1 MLYNNRSGF
10 FFLFL
15 AVLFSGTVFAQNLV
29 ASPVRV
35 SGRSGTT
42 NGNPV
47 LYWPGASVE
56 ARFEGTSL
64 GVKLNGQNNTKTN
77 YYQLIID
84 GSPAAPVR
92 IAVPKGSRIYPVVS
106 NLTDTVHDVQ
116 LFRLT
121 EGDLGWT
128 EFQGFVLDAGK
139 TLQAPPAAPELKI
152 EFYGDS
158 ITTGLGIE
166 ASDADSD
173 LNRDFQ
179 NNYLA
184 YSALTAR
191 NLNAEFRCIAVQGIG
206 VFVGWQSYIMPQ
218 IWNRLA
224 PLTTAALWDFSKW
237 VPDVAVVNLFQ
248 NDRARISTL
257 NPVPAEAEIVQHYV
271 SFISGIRAVY
281 PDAHIVCALG
291 SMDATAEGSPWPGY
305 IHQAVVQMADGNMSE
320 CIFPYIGGDR
330 HPRIVHHQAM
340 ADQLTAH
347 VRSVLYPSGLTFQM
361 K

>member
-1 MLYNNRSGF
+1 MTGWRKVFIGF
-10 FFLFL
+10 LMVVCAGAT
-15 AVLFSGTVFAQNLV
+15 AVENVVT
-29 ASPVRV
+29 SPVRV
-35 SGRSGTT
+35 SGRSGIT

-64 GVKLNGQNNTKTN
+64 GVKLNGQNNTRTN

-84 GSPAAPVR
+84 GSNAAPIR
-92 IAVPKGSRIYPVVS
+92 IAVPKGSKIYPVIS

-121 EGDLGWT
+121 EGDLGST

-139 TLQAPPAAPELKI
+139 ALQPPPAAPELKI

-166 ASDADSD
+166 ASDTDSD
-173 LNRDFQ
+173 MNRDFQ

-191 NLNAEFRCIAVQGIG
+191 NLGAEFRCIAVQGVG

-224 PLTTAALWDFSKW
+224 PPPAAATPWAFSNW
-237 VPDVAVVNLFQ
+237 TPNIVVVNLFQ
-248 NDRARISTL
+248 NDKARLETL
-257 NPVPAEAEIVQHYV
+257 TPIPTEAQIIQYYTN
-271 SFISGIRAVY
+271 FIGGIRAVY
-281 PDAHIVCALG
+281 PNAHIVCALG
-291 SMDATAEGSPWPGY
+291 GMDATAEGSPWPGY

-347 VRSVLYPSGLTFQM
+347 IRSVMERSGLFFMIQ
-361 K
+361 